1 MHTGNKPAG
10 RGKEA
15 GHAAY
20 IPQMHGGHINLW
32 DTQYFGPSRAFSV
45 FREGIGNTFMPWTP
59 EFNSERPFEARI
71 ESMNFAEGS
80 VGRVRMSPLV
90 TVRTKQ
96 NIAASKVDGF
106 YANFVMTGE
115 LNVEQGGHVSRAV
128 PGDLVI
134 YDTAEPVSSTGQ
146 PDSMYED
153 LSFLISKKSF
163 AAVKNAETAF
173 RNVLLPRR
181 SLMGPLAGSLA
192 LLSEHLL
199 TATADELTALFDA
212 FVVLLPLAAGGFA
225 ANLNDGEES
234 KSRDLRREILYYVN
248 EQLSAE
254 ELSPERVA
262 THFGICP
269 RYVHKIFASMGTTF
283 SAYITQKRLER
294 VRLDLVSPSCKHES
308 IFSVAYRWGFINLST
323 FIRLFKKRYGC
334 TPSEFRAAH
343 GL

>member
-1 MHTGNKPAG
+1 MHTANKP
-10 RGKEA
+10 RVRENRPV
-15 GHAAY
+15 
-20 IPQMHGGHINLW
+20 IPQTDSRHINVW
-32 DTQYFGPSRAFSV
+32 DTQYFSPSKAFGV

-59 EFNSERPFEARI
+59 EFNSDLPFEARI
-71 ESMNFAEGS
+71 ESMNFAHGS

-115 LNVEQGGHVSRAV
+115 LNVDQAGHVSRAV

-134 YDTAEPVSSTGQ
+134 YDTAEPVSATGQ
-146 PDSMYED
+146 PDGMYED
-153 LSFLISKKSF
+153 LSFLISKESF
-163 AAVKNAETAF
+163 AAVKNVEDSF
-173 RNVLLPRR
+173 NNVLLPRR
-181 SLMGPLAGSLA
+181 SLMGPLAGALT

-199 TATADELTALFDA
+199 SASADELTALFDA

-225 ANLNDGEES
+225 PNLNDGEEP
-234 KSRDLRREILYYVN
+234 KSRDLKREILYYVN
-248 EQLSAE
+248 EQLSTEA
-254 ELSPERVA
+254 LSPERVA

-269 RYVHKIFASMGTTF
+269 RYVHKIFASLGTTF

-294 VRLDLVSPSCKHES
+294 VQLDLISSSCKHES
-308 IFSVAYRWGFINLST
+308 IFTVAYRWGFVNLST
-323 FIRLFKKRYGC
+323 FNRLFKKRYGC

-343 GL
+343 SG

>member
-1 MHTGNKPAG
+1 MHTANKPKV
-10 RGKEA
+10 RENRPVQ
-15 GHAAY
+15 AAY
-20 IPQMHGGHINLW
+20 IPQTESRHINLW
-32 DTQYFGPSRAFSV
+32 DTQYFGPSKAFSV

-59 EFNSERPFEARI
+59 EFSSDLPFEARI
-71 ESMNFAEGS
+71 ESMNFPHGS

-115 LNVEQGGHVSRAV
+115 LNVDQGGHVSRAG

-153 LSFLISKKSF
+153 LSFLISKESF
-163 AAVKNAETAF
+163 AAVKNVEDAF
-173 RNVLLPRR
+173 HNVLLPRR
-181 SLMGPLAGSLA
+181 SLMGPLAGALM

-199 TATADELTALFDA
+199 SATADELTALFDA

-225 ANLNDGEES
+225 GNVNDGEEP
-234 KSRDLRREILYYVN
+234 KSRGLKRDILYYVN
-248 EQLSAE
+248 EQLSSE
-254 ELSPERVA
+254 TLSPERVA

-269 RYVHKIFASMGTTF
+269 RYVHKIFASLGTTF
-283 SAYITQKRLER
+283 SAYITHKRLER
-294 VRLDLVSPSCKHES
+294 VRLDLISPGCKHES
-308 IFSVAYRWGFINLST
+308 IFTVAYRWGFMNLST

-343 GL
+343 GA